1 MINWKALDPAIYPSQ
16 PFDIYGC
23 WSGSATILP
32 GDKPVILYTGI
43 DPQKRQIQNIAFPSN
58 LSDPY
63 LREWTKPDHNPVIDP
78 SDSAV
83 NASAFRDPT
92 TAWYTPH
99 NQRWSLVIG
108 TRRGSR
114 GVAVLY
120 KSKDFIKWTKA
131 QHPLHSAKGTGMWE
145 CPDVYPVALEGNQG
159 LDTGVV
165 GAGVKHV
172 FKVSL
177 DETRFEYYTLGT
189 YYPKADKYIPDANS
203 TDNRNGLRYDY
214 GNFYASK
221 SFYDP
226 AKKRRILWGW
236 ANESDSAHAD
246 KDKGWAGVQAIP
258 RAVWLDSNGRQLVQW
273 PIEELETLRHKRRSV
288 KNRNIP
294 SGGSFEVKNILT
306 AQADV
311 EVTFDVGS
319 LENAEAFD
327 PLYATDAQALCAK
340 MTAKTKGGVGPFGL
354 LVLASADQEEATAVF
369 FRIFKAQDNHVV
381 LMCHDPTRSSTREMI
396 YKPTFAGF
404 VDVDIEKTKKISLR
418 SLIDHS
424 VVESFGAG
432 GKTCITSR
440 VYPSVAIGRKA
451 HMFVFNNGAEDVKV
465 SELNAWEMKAPE
477 MNDDI
482 IF

>member
-108 TRRGSR
+108 TRREQ

-145 CPDVYPVALEGNQG
+145 CPDVYPVALEEPR
-159 LDTGVV
+159 V
-165 GAGVKHV
+165 GHRRSGCWGQAHTIRVLHV
-172 FKVSL
+172 GHVL
-177 DETRFEYYTLGT
+177 
-189 YYPKADKYIPDANS
+189 PKADKYIPDANS

-273 PIEELETLRHKRRSV
+273 PIEELETLRHKHRSV

-294 SGGSFEVKNILT
+294 SGGSFE
-306 AQADV
+306 ADV

-340 MTAKTKGGVGPFGL
+340 MTATTKGGVGPFGL